1 MGRSAAPPLN
11 GTVTCPQNSCSP
23 ATSVARLIDQRLS
36 LRAITSAYR
45 LSPPNSSPTR
55 PPFPDL
61 EECKT
66 RNRRS
71 KQIYRARERSV
82 DNWTAPCGNPGN
94 SSLDEI
100 RQVQALVNPALRR
113 CKSGMIVEQK
123 CPTICLY
130 HGANHCH
137 AFGCFVGREPTT
149 RIPGTTM
156 MNATNADCPRRIWWR
171 SVSTFGAS
179 HPEAQE
185 NAQGNRPNYRRK
197 KRYRQKVT

>member
-1 MGRSAAPPLN
+1 M
-11 GTVTCPQNSCSP
+11 TCPQNSCSP

-100 RQVQALVNPALRR
+100 RQVQPPVNPALRR

-137 AFGCFVGREPTT
+137 AFGCFVEERADYQNPWDNDDERYECRLSTADMVAE
-149 RIPGTTM
+149 RIDLRSLTSRGT
-156 MNATNADCPRRIWWR
+156 
-171 SVSTFGAS
+171 
-179 HPEAQE
+179 
-185 NAQGNRPNYRRK
+185 
-197 KRYRQKVT
+197 KRTPKVTDQTIAGRNGIARK

>member
-61 EECKT
+61 EEGKT
-66 RNRRS
+66 RNKRS
-71 KQIYRARERSV
+71 KQIYRARERSA

-100 RQVQALVNPALRR
+100 RQVQPPVNPALRR

-137 AFGCFVGREPTT
+137 AFGCFVEERADYQNPKDNDDE
-149 RIPGTTM
+149 RYD
-156 MNATNADCPRRIWWR
+156 ADCRGGGYGG
-171 SVSTFGAS
+171 GAY
-179 HPEAQE
+179 
-185 NAQGNRPNYRRK
+185 RPSEPHIQRH
-197 KRYRQKVT
+197 KRTPKVTDQTIAGRNGIARK